1 MKIRRVKKDDFDDIL
16 HLQLQLEDA
25 EISFDANL
33 KFHCYETTKGKEK
46 IKKRI
51 NDNNNIFFVAVNEEN
66 KIIGFIDGKVPD
78 DEWWYKKKVAYID
91 YLCVDEKNRNNRV
104 ATVLLNEFE
113 KKAKEKGA
121 KYIRLLAFPKN
132 KPAINFYKKNGFSE
146 YSTYYNKQLL

>member
-91 YLCVDEKNRNNRV
+91 YLCVDEKNRNNR
-104 ATVLLNEFE
+104 
-113 KKAKEKGA
+113 GDC
-121 KYIRLLAFPKN
+121 
-132 KPAINFYKKNGFSE
+132 
-146 YSTYYNKQLL
+146 